1 MGQNYG
7 EALEVSMEVG
17 DQEAKDQEIMGG
29 GECFGWYFEIRLVMM
44 LLVAELWK
52 SPGGKHGEEVTRKLN
67 IR

>member
-29 GECFGWYFEIRLVMM
+29 ENAL
-44 LLVAELWK
+44 
-52 SPGGKHGEEVTRKLN
+52 GGTLR
-67 IR
+67 